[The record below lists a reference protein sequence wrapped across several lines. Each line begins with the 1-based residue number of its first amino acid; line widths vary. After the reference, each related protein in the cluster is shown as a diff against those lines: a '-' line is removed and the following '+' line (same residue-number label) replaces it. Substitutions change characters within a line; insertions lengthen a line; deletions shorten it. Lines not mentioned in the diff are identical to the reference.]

1 MTMSRVVELTIL
13 LLASFD
19 DWWQITAIMQ
29 DVKMKILT
37 EFTIGRNCKKS
48 LYVFILAH

>member
-1 MTMSRVVELTIL
+1 MSRVVELTIL

-19 DWWQITAIMQ
+19 GWWRMTAITQ

-37 EFTIGRNCKKS
+37 QFTTERNCKKS